1 MHRYSALLAL
11 ALVAGC
17 APRVSGSGEPRSE
30 TVQIGTSKVRILYWP
45 EDDAGARQV
54 IEAVRIAVPRTERWG
69 GLEVP
74 VTITIHPSHDALEAA
89 VRRPGY
95 AWLRAWARYAT
106 IDLQSPS
113 TWRIFGARDEQVQE
127 LLTHELTHCAM
138 YQRAASEWSWS
149 YKGIPL
155 WFREGMASQTADQGY
170 RRGTVEDLWRF
181 YEQGFPGA
189 GDGELAAGTV
199 ARVARGRG
207 LEGDP
212 LGDPEPMYQERSDV
226 VYGAAHYAF
235 GFLMDRYG
243 EPRVR
248 DILERMRAGAPFPQA
263 FKDAIGVGEL
273 EFVNEFRRY
282 VIWQGWRRT

>member
-1 MHRYSALLAL
+1 VLRHSALVALAL
-11 ALVAGC
+11 AAGC
-17 APRVSGSGEPRSE
+17 VPRASGSGEPRSE
-30 TVQIGTSKVRILYWP
+30 TVEVGASKVRILYWP
-45 EDDAGARQV
+45 EDAAGAQQV
-54 IEAVRIAVPRTERWG
+54 ITAVRAAVPRTVRWG

-95 AWLRAWARYAT
+95 GWLRAWARYAT

-113 TWRIFGARDEQVQE
+113 TWRIFGARDEQVVE

-155 WFREGMASQTADQGY
+155 WFREGMASQTAEQGY

-235 GFLMDRYG
+235 GFLVERYG

-263 FKDAIGVGEL
+263 FQGAIGVGEL

-282 VIWQGWRRT
+282 VIWQGWRR